1 MKILIC
7 DDHEL
12 FRQGLA
18 QALTQI
24 DSDVELLHAVDGA
37 EALRLA
43 ESHEDLDLA
52 LIDFRLP
59 DIDGLVVLETL
70 RERCPT
76 IPVVMISAFDDPEL
90 IRSALDS
97 GAAGFVPK
105 SSRSAVILGA
115 VRLVLAGDI
124 YVPRRAL
131 DAPAAPSEPAQAP
144 PETRRRRATGLTP
157 RQLEV
162 AQLIAKGLTNRE
174 ICGVLGIAEGTVKA
188 HVTAI
193 LEGLDVS
200 NRTEAVMALAEL
212 DLDE

>member
-1 MKILIC
+1 MKKSENPDLIAASSDAVAVFSRSAPSC
-7 DDHEL
+7 
-12 FRQGLA
+12 
-18 QALTQI
+18 ALTF
-24 DSDVELLHAVDGA
+24 VD
-37 EALRLA
+37 
-43 ESHEDLDLA
+43 
-52 LIDFRLP
+52 LIANTFP

-144 PETRRRRATGLTP
+144 PETRRRQRCLAARVAAAHHHHIEVQPHLSGSRPERRLLQKKGTGYFSP
-157 RQLEV
+157 
-162 AQLIAKGLTNRE
+162 K
-174 ICGVLGIAEGTVKA
+174 KK
-188 HVTAI
+188 
-193 LEGLDVS
+193 
-200 NRTEAVMALAEL
+200 
-212 DLDE
+212 